1 MNYITDENDILFYY
15 EVILQSEAE
24 SVLDIG
30 GFLKRT
36 GAISRRVRDRSFSE
50 QVWLVAVETEDSP
63 DIGVYHTI
71 YNEILT
77 SDELLSKDESYTLA
91 VYLDNVES
99 VEEDMNADMWKWIS
113 EHVHYLA
120 VTDRISSFLEKKGY
134 LRGRNKKS
142 IIIENDTYSFITL

>member
-1 MNYITDENDILFYY
+1 MNYITGENDILFYY
-15 EVILQSEAE
+15 EVISQTEAE

-36 GAISRRVRDRSFSE
+36 GAISRRIRDRSFSE
-50 QVWLVAVETEDSP
+50 HIRLVAVETEDAP
-63 DIGVYHTI
+63 DIGVYYTI

-77 SDELLSKDESYTLA
+77 ADELLSGDENYSLA
-91 VYLDNVES
+91 VYLDNIES
-99 VEEDMNADMWKWIS
+99 AEEDMNADLWKWIR

-120 VTDRISSFLEKKGY
+120 ITDRLSSLLEKKGY

-142 IIIENDTYSFITL
+142 IRIENDTYSFITL